1 MLQDEQ
7 HPVREIFMTSE
18 QTSVDSKLSAIRE
31 VTPTYWRKLIEAG
44 IPIDAAN
51 IIAWAIARYD
61 TTKRLPQ
68 EDQRQLINQYCPSVR
83 RAGLWRSQ
91 LL

>member
-1 MLQDEQ
+1 MTGKSVSTG
-7 HPVREIFMTSE
+7 PKRNATREI
-18 QTSVDSKLSAIRE
+18 
-31 VTPTYWRKLIEAG
+31 TPTYWRKLIEAG
-44 IPIDAAN
+44 VPIDAAN

-61 TTKRLPQ
+61 TAKRLPQ
-68 EDQRQLINQYCPSVR
+68 TNQRDLINQYCPSIC